1 MLPDIA
7 WNPPTK
13 VDDSAS
19 SLIHYFTRK
28 VHNAFFPNITISN
41 RVTEGVFALVSEL
54 FVAAFAGAGKIFKGL
69 ID

>member
-28 VHNAFFPNITISN
+28 VHNAFLSNITFSN
-41 RVTEGVFALVSEL
+41 RVTDRVFALVSEL
-54 FVAAFAGAGKIFKGL
+54 FVAAFAGAGKTFKGL